1 MKHKDWKKFRE
12 WRTRLNE
19 GPAYEYAKEV
29 KNIEKIK
36 AAYDK
41 EIDKLIKK
49 VAKQDKKAS
58 KEIDRVWTNQDR
70 GHSYFMDVMEKEL
83 NKLA

>member
-29 KNIEKIK
+29 KNIDLELKS
-36 AAYDK
+36 
-41 EIDKLIKK
+41 ETEGK
-49 VAKQDKKAS
+49 VSAVFSLDLS
-58 KEIDRVWTNQDR
+58 ILT
-70 GHSYFMDVMEKEL
+70 SL
-83 NKLA
+83 NS